1 MIGRRRNTYK
11 GSHHLIVTTIHYCRR
26 DRVRLFD
33 EQDNALQSIIC
44 YLNSETVW
52 SLPRF
57 LLSIL
62 TSVPI
67 SSGRYCFFG
76 TSLSMILMS
85 TSTARHIAPGR
96 WLAMISRLLFIESG
110 WSVLPLFLIQTL
122 LAQFSTASSSEA
134 LDISF
139 TSHIQVFSSH
149 GQGSLSQ
156 YLAALTMTGW
166 PSPRPQQPLTAAA
179 LPRGHHQVPA

>member
-33 EQDNALQSIIC
+33 EQDNALQSTIC

-52 SLPRF
+52 SMPRF

-67 SSGRYCFFG
+67 ISGRYCFFG
-76 TSLSMILMS
+76 TSLSMILML
-85 TSTARHIAPGR
+85 TSTARHIAPGP
-96 WLAMISRLLFIESG
+96 LARHDISLAIHQVWMVGVASVPHPDTSR
-110 WSVLPLFLIQTL
+110 SVLHSI
-122 LAQFSTASSSEA
+122 
-134 LDISF
+134 
-139 TSHIQVFSSH
+139 
-149 GQGSLSQ
+149 
-156 YLAALTMTGW
+156 LTR
-166 PSPRPQQPLTAAA
+166 SP
-179 LPRGHHQVPA
+179 